1 MENKEKIS
9 NVENVVIIG
18 SGPAGYTAA
27 IYAARANLQPLLVTG
42 FNSGGIPGGQLM
54 TTTFVE
60 NYPGFPDGV
69 LGPELM
75 DLMKAQ
81 AERWGTNLYESDV
94 VSINTDSHP
103 FELKTLEGT
112 IKTNSI
118 IIATGASANRL
129 GVINEEKFWSK
140 GISDLSYEESGGTII
155 NDLDQKIWGE
165 ADLIFCVQT
174 PSEDNLTKLKKGAV
188 LLGLLNP
195 YGNKELLRIINSNKI
210 SALSLELLPR
220 ISRAQSS
227 DVLSSQA
234 NIAGYKAVLLAA
246 SELDRYFPMLMT
258 AAGTVQPAK
267 VVVLGGGVAG
277 LQAVATAKRLGAIV
291 FVSDIRPAVKEQVES
306 LGARFIELP
315 EIEEKPGEAGG
326 YAKAVTPEFLSKQK
340 ATLTKYLSE
349 ADVAICTAQVLGKK
363 APVLIDSPMIKKM
376 RPGAVVI
383 DLAVS
388 QGGNCEGTKSNE
400 TIIKDGVKLIGAGE
414 LPSSVP
420 YDASSLYA
428 KNLTSLIT
436 PFIKDGL
443 IKLDKEDELISGCLL
458 SDEGVVL
465 QNKVFE
471 N

>member
-1 MENKEKIS
+1 MTKILIPTENH
-9 NVENVVIIG
+9 
-18 SGPAGYTAA
+18 
-27 IYAARANLQPLLVTG
+27 TG
-42 FNSGGIPGGQLM
+42 ERRVSATPETVKKLKSLGCEVYIESKAGQLS
-54 TTTFVE
+54 
-60 NYPGFPDGV
+60 GF
-69 LGPELM
+69 
-75 DLMKAQ
+75 
-81 AERWGTNLYESDV
+81 SD
-94 VSINTDSHP
+94 
-103 FELKTLEGT
+103 F
-112 IKTNSI
+112 
-118 IIATGASANRL
+118 
-129 GVINEEKFWSK
+129 
-140 GISDLSYEESGGTII
+140 SYKESGGEIVSERDI
-155 NDLDQKIWGE
+155 NIWGE
-165 ADLIFCVQT
+165 ADIIFCVQV
-174 PSEDNLTKLKKGAV
+174 PPEDNLITLKKGAI

-195 YGNKELLRIINSNKI
+195 YGNKDLLKIINSNMI
-210 SALSLELLPR
+210 STLSLELLPR

-234 NIAGYKAVLLAA
+234 NIAGYKAVILAA

-291 FVSDIRPAVKEQVES
+291 FVSDIRPAVQEQVES

-315 EIEEKPGEAGG
+315 EIDEKPGEAGG
-326 YAKAVTPEFLSKQK
+326 YAKAVTPEFLKKQK

-363 APVLIDSPMIKKM
+363 APVLIDSPMLEKM

-383 DLAVS
+383 DLAVA
-388 QGGNCEGTKSNE
+388 QGGNCEGTKANE

-428 KNLTSLIT
+428 KNLISLIT

-458 SDEGVVL
+458 SYEGVVL

>member
-1 MENKEKIS
+1 MTKILIPIETAS
-9 NVENVVIIG
+9 RERRVSATPSAVKKLKGLGCEVFVE
-18 SGPAGYTAA
+18 SSAGE
-27 IYAARANLQPLLVTG
+27 LSG
-42 FNSGGIPGGQLM
+42 FND
-54 TTTFVE
+54 T
-60 NYPGFPDGV
+60 
-69 LGPELM
+69 
-75 DLMKAQ
+75 
-81 AERWGTNLYESDV
+81 LY
-94 VSINTDSHP
+94 
-103 FELKTLEGT
+103 K
-112 IKTNSI
+112 
-118 IIATGASANRL
+118 
-129 GVINEEKFWSK
+129 
-140 GISDLSYEESGGTII
+140 ESGGEIVSKSNI
-155 NDLDQKIWGE
+155 NIWE
-165 ADLIFCVQT
+165 NADVVFCVQP
-174 PSEDNLTKLKKGAV
+174 PSESNLSKLKKGAI

-195 YGNKELLRIINSNKI
+195 YANEKLQKTITSKKI
-210 SALSLELLPR
+210 SALSMELLPR

-315 EIEEKPGEAGG
+315 EIDEKPGESGG

-349 ADVAICTAQVLGKK
+349 ADVAVCTAQVLGKK
-363 APVLIDSPMIKKM
+363 APVLIDSNMIEKM

-400 TIIKDGVKLIGAGE
+400 TIIRNGVKLIGAGE

-420 YDASSLYA
+420 YDASTLYA

-436 PFIKDGL
+436 PFIKDGV
-443 IKLDKEDELISGCLL
+443 INLDKEDELISGCLL
-458 SDEGVVL
+458 SNEGVIL

-471 N
+471 K

>member
-1 MENKEKIS
+1 MTKILIPI
-9 NVENVVIIG
+9 ETA
-18 SGPAGYTAA
+18 SGERRVSATPSAVKKLKGLGCDVFIESSAGE
-27 IYAARANLQPLLVTG
+27 LSG
-42 FNSGGIPGGQLM
+42 FNDI
-54 TTTFVE
+54 
-60 NYPGFPDGV
+60 
-69 LGPELM
+69 
-75 DLMKAQ
+75 
-81 AERWGTNLYESDV
+81 LY
-94 VSINTDSHP
+94 
-103 FELKTLEGT
+103 
-112 IKTNSI
+112 
-118 IIATGASANRL
+118 R
-129 GVINEEKFWSK
+129 
-140 GISDLSYEESGGTII
+140 ESGGEIVSKSNI
-155 NDLDQKIWGE
+155 NIWE
-165 ADLIFCVQT
+165 NADVIFCVQP
-174 PSEDNLTKLKKGAV
+174 PSESDLSKLKKGAI

-195 YGNKELLRIINSNKI
+195 YANEKLQKTITSKKI
-210 SALSLELLPR
+210 SALSMELLPR

-315 EIEEKPGEAGG
+315 EIDEKPGESGG

-349 ADVAICTAQVLGKK
+349 ADVAVCTAQVLGKK
-363 APVLIDSPMIKKM
+363 APVLIDSHMIEKM

-400 TIIKDGVKLIGAGE
+400 TIIRNGVKLIGAGE

-420 YDASSLYA
+420 YDASTLYA

-436 PFIKDGL
+436 PFIKDGV
-443 IKLDKEDELISGCLL
+443 INLDKEDELISGCLL
-458 SDEGVVL
+458 SNEGVIL

>member
-1 MENKEKIS
+1 MTKILIPIETAS
-9 NVENVVIIG
+9 GERRVSATPSAVKKLKCLGCEVFVE
-18 SGPAGYTAA
+18 SSAGE
-27 IYAARANLQPLLVTG
+27 LSG
-42 FNSGGIPGGQLM
+42 FND
-54 TTTFVE
+54 T
-60 NYPGFPDGV
+60 
-69 LGPELM
+69 
-75 DLMKAQ
+75 
-81 AERWGTNLYESDV
+81 LY
-94 VSINTDSHP
+94 
-103 FELKTLEGT
+103 K
-112 IKTNSI
+112 
-118 IIATGASANRL
+118 
-129 GVINEEKFWSK
+129 
-140 GISDLSYEESGGTII
+140 ESGGEIVSESNI
-155 NDLDQKIWGE
+155 SIWE
-165 ADLIFCVQT
+165 NADVIFCVQT
-174 PSEDNLTKLKKGAV
+174 PSESNLVKLKKGAI

-195 YGNKELLRIINSNKI
+195 YANEKLQKTITSKKI
-210 SALSLELLPR
+210 SALSMELLPR

-315 EIEEKPGEAGG
+315 EIDEKPGESGG

-349 ADVAICTAQVLGKK
+349 ADVAVCTAQVLGKK
-363 APVLIDSPMIKKM
+363 APVLIDSNMIEKM

-400 TIIKDGVKLIGAGE
+400 TIIRNGVKLIGAGE

-420 YDASSLYA
+420 YDASTLYA

-436 PFIKDGL
+436 PFIKDGV
-443 IKLDKEDELISGCLL
+443 INLDKEDELISGCLL
-458 SDEGVVL
+458 SNEGVIL

>member
-1 MENKEKIS
+1 MTKILIPIETAS
-9 NVENVVIIG
+9 GERRVSATPSAVKKLKGLGCEVFVE
-18 SGPAGYTAA
+18 STAGE
-27 IYAARANLQPLLVTG
+27 LSG
-42 FNSGGIPGGQLM
+42 FNDTLYKESGGEI
-54 TTTFVE
+54 VSESNINIWE
-60 NYPGFPDGV
+60 N
-69 LGPELM
+69 
-75 DLMKAQ
+75 
-81 AERWGTNLYESDV
+81 SDV
-94 VSINTDSHP
+94 V
-103 FELKTLEGT
+103 
-112 IKTNSI
+112 
-118 IIATGASANRL
+118 
-129 GVINEEKFWSK
+129 
-140 GISDLSYEESGGTII
+140 
-155 NDLDQKIWGE
+155 
-165 ADLIFCVQT
+165 FCVQP
-174 PSEDNLTKLKKGAV
+174 PSESNLSKLKKGAI

-195 YGNKELLRIINSNKI
+195 YANEKLQKTITSKKI
-210 SALSLELLPR
+210 SALSMELLPR

-315 EIEEKPGEAGG
+315 EIDEKPGESGG

-349 ADVAICTAQVLGKK
+349 ADVAVCTAQVLGKK
-363 APVLIDSPMIKKM
+363 APVLIDSNMIEKM

-400 TIIKDGVKLIGAGE
+400 TIIRNGVKLIGAGE

-420 YDASSLYA
+420 YDASTLYA

-436 PFIKDGL
+436 PFIKDGV
-443 IKLDKEDELISGCLL
+443 INLDKEDELISGCLL
-458 SDEGVVL
+458 SNEGVIL

>member
-1 MENKEKIS
+1 LTKILIPIETAS
-9 NVENVVIIG
+9 GERRVSATPSAVKKLKCLGCEVFVE
-18 SGPAGYTAA
+18 SSAGE
-27 IYAARANLQPLLVTG
+27 LSG
-42 FNSGGIPGGQLM
+42 FND
-54 TTTFVE
+54 T
-60 NYPGFPDGV
+60 
-69 LGPELM
+69 
-75 DLMKAQ
+75 
-81 AERWGTNLYESDV
+81 LY
-94 VSINTDSHP
+94 
-103 FELKTLEGT
+103 K
-112 IKTNSI
+112 
-118 IIATGASANRL
+118 
-129 GVINEEKFWSK
+129 
-140 GISDLSYEESGGTII
+140 ESGGEIVSKSNI
-155 NDLDQKIWGE
+155 NIWE
-165 ADLIFCVQT
+165 NADVVFCVQP
-174 PSEDNLTKLKKGAV
+174 PSESNLSKLKKGAI

-195 YGNKELLRIINSNKI
+195 YANEKLQKTITSKKI
-210 SALSLELLPR
+210 SALSMELLPR

-315 EIEEKPGEAGG
+315 EIDEKPGESGG

-349 ADVAICTAQVLGKK
+349 ADVAVCTAQVLGKK
-363 APVLIDSPMIKKM
+363 APVLIDSHMIEKM

-400 TIIKDGVKLIGAGE
+400 TIIKNGVKLIGAGE

-420 YDASSLYA
+420 YDASTLYA

-436 PFIKDGL
+436 PFIKDGV
-443 IKLDKEDELISGCLL
+443 INLDKEDELISGCLL
-458 SDEGVVL
+458 SNEGVIL

>member
-1 MENKEKIS
+1 MTKILIPIETAS
-9 NVENVVIIG
+9 GERRVSATPSAVKKLKGLGCEVFVE
-18 SGPAGYTAA
+18 SSAGE
-27 IYAARANLQPLLVTG
+27 LSG
-42 FNSGGIPGGQLM
+42 FND
-54 TTTFVE
+54 T
-60 NYPGFPDGV
+60 
-69 LGPELM
+69 
-75 DLMKAQ
+75 
-81 AERWGTNLYESDV
+81 LY
-94 VSINTDSHP
+94 
-103 FELKTLEGT
+103 K
-112 IKTNSI
+112 
-118 IIATGASANRL
+118 
-129 GVINEEKFWSK
+129 
-140 GISDLSYEESGGTII
+140 ESGGEIVSKSNI
-155 NDLDQKIWGE
+155 NIWE
-165 ADLIFCVQT
+165 NADVVFCVQT
-174 PSEDNLTKLKKGAV
+174 PSESNLSKLKKGAI

-195 YGNKELLRIINSNKI
+195 YANEKLQKTITSKKI
-210 SALSLELLPR
+210 SALSMELLPR

-315 EIEEKPGEAGG
+315 EIDEKPGESGG

-349 ADVAICTAQVLGKK
+349 ADVAVCTAQVLGKK
-363 APVLIDSPMIKKM
+363 APVLIDSNMIEKM

-400 TIIKDGVKLIGAGE
+400 TIIRNGVKLIGAGE

-420 YDASSLYA
+420 YDASTLYA

-436 PFIKDGL
+436 PFIKDGV
-443 IKLDKEDELISGCLL
+443 INLDKEDELISGCLL
-458 SDEGVVL
+458 SNEGVIL

>member
-1 MENKEKIS
+1 MTKILIPIETAS
-9 NVENVVIIG
+9 GERRVSATPAAVKKLKGLGCEVFVE
-18 SGPAGYTAA
+18 SSAGE
-27 IYAARANLQPLLVTG
+27 LSG
-42 FNSGGIPGGQLM
+42 FND
-54 TTTFVE
+54 T
-60 NYPGFPDGV
+60 
-69 LGPELM
+69 
-75 DLMKAQ
+75 
-81 AERWGTNLYESDV
+81 LY
-94 VSINTDSHP
+94 
-103 FELKTLEGT
+103 K
-112 IKTNSI
+112 
-118 IIATGASANRL
+118 
-129 GVINEEKFWSK
+129 
-140 GISDLSYEESGGTII
+140 ESGGEIVSKSNI
-155 NDLDQKIWGE
+155 NIWE
-165 ADLIFCVQT
+165 NADVVFCVQP
-174 PSEDNLTKLKKGAV
+174 PSESNLSKLKKGAI

-195 YGNKELLRIINSNKI
+195 YANEKLQKTITSKKI
-210 SALSLELLPR
+210 SALSMELLPR

-315 EIEEKPGEAGG
+315 EIDEKPGESGG

-349 ADVAICTAQVLGKK
+349 ADVAVCTAQVLGKK
-363 APVLIDSPMIKKM
+363 APVLIDSHMIEKM

-400 TIIKDGVKLIGAGE
+400 TIIRNGVKLIGAGE

-420 YDASSLYA
+420 YDASTLYA

-436 PFIKDGL
+436 PFIKDGV
-443 IKLDKEDELISGCLL
+443 INLDKEDELISGCLL
-458 SDEGVVL
+458 SNEGVIL

-471 N
+471 K

>member
-1 MENKEKIS
+1 MTKILIPIETAS
-9 NVENVVIIG
+9 GERRVSATPSAVKKLKGLGCEVFVE
-18 SGPAGYTAA
+18 SSAGE
-27 IYAARANLQPLLVTG
+27 LSG
-42 FNSGGIPGGQLM
+42 FN
-54 TTTFVE
+54 
-60 NYPGFPDGV
+60 D
-69 LGPELM
+69 
-75 DLMKAQ
+75 
-81 AERWGTNLYESDV
+81 NLY
-94 VSINTDSHP
+94 
-103 FELKTLEGT
+103 K
-112 IKTNSI
+112 
-118 IIATGASANRL
+118 
-129 GVINEEKFWSK
+129 
-140 GISDLSYEESGGTII
+140 ESGGEIVSKSNI
-155 NDLDQKIWGE
+155 NIWE
-165 ADLIFCVQT
+165 NADVVFCVQP
-174 PSEDNLTKLKKGAV
+174 PSESNLSKLKKGAI

-195 YGNKELLRIINSNKI
+195 YANEKLQKTITSQKI
-210 SALSLELLPR
+210 SALSMELLPR

-315 EIEEKPGEAGG
+315 EIDEKPGESGG

-349 ADVAICTAQVLGKK
+349 ADVAVCTAQVLGKK
-363 APVLIDSPMIKKM
+363 APVLIDSNMIEKM

-400 TIIKDGVKLIGAGE
+400 TIIRNGVKLIGAGE

-420 YDASSLYA
+420 YDASTLYA

-436 PFIKDGL
+436 PFIKDGV
-443 IKLDKEDELISGCLL
+443 INLDKEDELISGCLL
-458 SDEGVVL
+458 SNEGVIL

>member
-1 MENKEKIS
+1 MTKILIPIETAS
-9 NVENVVIIG
+9 GERRVSATPSAVKKLKGLGCEVFVE
-18 SGPAGYTAA
+18 SSAGE
-27 IYAARANLQPLLVTG
+27 LSG
-42 FNSGGIPGGQLM
+42 FND
-54 TTTFVE
+54 T
-60 NYPGFPDGV
+60 
-69 LGPELM
+69 
-75 DLMKAQ
+75 
-81 AERWGTNLYESDV
+81 LY
-94 VSINTDSHP
+94 
-103 FELKTLEGT
+103 K
-112 IKTNSI
+112 
-118 IIATGASANRL
+118 
-129 GVINEEKFWSK
+129 
-140 GISDLSYEESGGTII
+140 ESGGEIVSKS
-155 NDLDQKIWGE
+155 NLNIWE
-165 ADLIFCVQT
+165 NADVVFCVQP
-174 PSEDNLTKLKKGAV
+174 PSESNLSKLKKGAI

-195 YGNKELLRIINSNKI
+195 YANEKLQKTITSKKI
-210 SALSLELLPR
+210 SALSMELLPR

-315 EIEEKPGEAGG
+315 EIDEKPSESGG

-349 ADVAICTAQVLGKK
+349 ADVAVCTAQVLGKK
-363 APVLIDSPMIKKM
+363 APVLIDSHMIEKM

-400 TIIKDGVKLIGAGE
+400 TIIRNGVKLIGAGE

-420 YDASSLYA
+420 YDASTLYA

-436 PFIKDGL
+436 PFIKDGV
-443 IKLDKEDELISGCLL
+443 INLDKEDELISGCLL
-458 SDEGVVL
+458 SNEGVIL

>member
-1 MENKEKIS
+1 MTKILIPIETAS
-9 NVENVVIIG
+9 GERRVSATPSAVRKLKGLGCEVFVE
-18 SGPAGYTAA
+18 SSAGE
-27 IYAARANLQPLLVTG
+27 LSG
-42 FNSGGIPGGQLM
+42 FNDTLYKEYGGEI
-54 TTTFVE
+54 VSKSNINIWE
-60 NYPGFPDGV
+60 N
-69 LGPELM
+69 
-75 DLMKAQ
+75 A
-81 AERWGTNLYESDV
+81 DV
-94 VSINTDSHP
+94 V
-103 FELKTLEGT
+103 
-112 IKTNSI
+112 
-118 IIATGASANRL
+118 
-129 GVINEEKFWSK
+129 
-140 GISDLSYEESGGTII
+140 
-155 NDLDQKIWGE
+155 
-165 ADLIFCVQT
+165 FCVQP
-174 PSEDNLTKLKKGAV
+174 PSESNLSKLKKGAI

-195 YGNKELLRIINSNKI
+195 YANEKLQKTITSKKI
-210 SALSLELLPR
+210 SALSMELLPR

-315 EIEEKPGEAGG
+315 EIDEKPGESGG

-349 ADVAICTAQVLGKK
+349 ADVAVCTAQVLGKK
-363 APVLIDSPMIKKM
+363 APVLIDSHMIEKM

-388 QGGNCEGTKSNE
+388 QGGNCEGTTSNE
-400 TIIKDGVKLIGAGE
+400 TIIRNGVKLIGAGE

-420 YDASSLYA
+420 YDASTLYA

-436 PFIKDGL
+436 PFIKDGV
-443 IKLDKEDELISGCLL
+443 INLDKEDELISGCLL
-458 SDEGVVL
+458 SNEGVIL

>member
-1 MENKEKIS
+1 MTKILIPIETAS
-9 NVENVVIIG
+9 GERRVSATPSAVKKLKGLGCEVFVE
-18 SGPAGYTAA
+18 SSAGE
-27 IYAARANLQPLLVTG
+27 LSG
-42 FNSGGIPGGQLM
+42 FN
-54 TTTFVE
+54 
-60 NYPGFPDGV
+60 D
-69 LGPELM
+69 
-75 DLMKAQ
+75 
-81 AERWGTNLYESDV
+81 NLY
-94 VSINTDSHP
+94 
-103 FELKTLEGT
+103 K
-112 IKTNSI
+112 
-118 IIATGASANRL
+118 
-129 GVINEEKFWSK
+129 
-140 GISDLSYEESGGTII
+140 ESGGEIVSKSNI
-155 NDLDQKIWGE
+155 NIWE
-165 ADLIFCVQT
+165 NADVVFCVQP
-174 PSEDNLTKLKKGAV
+174 PSESNLSKLKKGAI

-195 YGNKELLRIINSNKI
+195 YANEKLQKTITSKKI
-210 SALSLELLPR
+210 SALSMELLPR

-315 EIEEKPGEAGG
+315 EIDEKPGESGG

-349 ADVAICTAQVLGKK
+349 ADVAVCTAQVLGKK
-363 APVLIDSPMIKKM
+363 APVLIDSNMIEKM

-400 TIIKDGVKLIGAGE
+400 TIIRNGVKLIGAGE

-420 YDASSLYA
+420 YDASTLYA

-436 PFIKDGL
+436 PFIKDGV
-443 IKLDKEDELISGCLL
+443 INLDKEDELISGCLL
-458 SDEGVVL
+458 SNEGVIL

>member
-1 MENKEKIS
+1 MTKILIPIETAS
-9 NVENVVIIG
+9 GERRVSATPSAVKKLKGLGCEVFVE
-18 SGPAGYTAA
+18 SSAGE
-27 IYAARANLQPLLVTG
+27 LSG
-42 FNSGGIPGGQLM
+42 FND
-54 TTTFVE
+54 T
-60 NYPGFPDGV
+60 
-69 LGPELM
+69 
-75 DLMKAQ
+75 
-81 AERWGTNLYESDV
+81 LY
-94 VSINTDSHP
+94 
-103 FELKTLEGT
+103 K
-112 IKTNSI
+112 
-118 IIATGASANRL
+118 
-129 GVINEEKFWSK
+129 
-140 GISDLSYEESGGTII
+140 ESGGEIVSKSNI
-155 NDLDQKIWGE
+155 NIWE
-165 ADLIFCVQT
+165 NADVVFCVQP
-174 PSEDNLTKLKKGAV
+174 PSESNLSKLKKGAI

-195 YGNKELLRIINSNKI
+195 YANEKLQKTITSKKI
-210 SALSLELLPR
+210 SALSMELLPR

-315 EIEEKPGEAGG
+315 EIDEKPGESGG

-349 ADVAICTAQVLGKK
+349 ADVAVCTAQVLGKK
-363 APVLIDSPMIKKM
+363 APVLIDSNMIEKM

-383 DLAVS
+383 DLAVL
-388 QGGNCEGTKSNE
+388 QGGNCEGTKTNE
-400 TIIKDGVKLIGAGE
+400 TIIRNGVKLIGAGE

-420 YDASSLYA
+420 YDASTLYA

-443 IKLDKEDELISGCLL
+443 INLDKEDELIFGCLL
-458 SDEGVVL
+458 SDEGVIL

-471 N
+471 K

>member
-1 MENKEKIS
+1 MTKILIPIETAS
-9 NVENVVIIG
+9 GERRVSATPSAVKKLKGLGCEVFVE
-18 SGPAGYTAA
+18 SSAGE
-27 IYAARANLQPLLVTG
+27 LSG
-42 FNSGGIPGGQLM
+42 FND
-54 TTTFVE
+54 T
-60 NYPGFPDGV
+60 
-69 LGPELM
+69 
-75 DLMKAQ
+75 
-81 AERWGTNLYESDV
+81 LY
-94 VSINTDSHP
+94 
-103 FELKTLEGT
+103 K
-112 IKTNSI
+112 
-118 IIATGASANRL
+118 
-129 GVINEEKFWSK
+129 
-140 GISDLSYEESGGTII
+140 ESGGEIVSKSNI
-155 NDLDQKIWGE
+155 NIWE
-165 ADLIFCVQT
+165 NADVVFCVQP
-174 PSEDNLTKLKKGAV
+174 PSESNLSKLKKGTI

-195 YGNKELLRIINSNKI
+195 YANEKLQKTITSTKI
-210 SALSLELLPR
+210 SALSMELLPR

-315 EIEEKPGEAGG
+315 EIDEKPGESGG

-349 ADVAICTAQVLGKK
+349 ADVAVCTAQVLGKK
-363 APVLIDSPMIKKM
+363 APVLIDSPMIEKM

-388 QGGNCEGTKSNE
+388 QGGNCEGTKPNE
-400 TIIKDGVKLIGAGE
+400 TIIRNGVKLIGAGE

-420 YDASSLYA
+420 YDASTLYA

-436 PFIKDGL
+436 PFIKDGV
-443 IKLDKEDELISGCLL
+443 INLDKEDELISGCLL
-458 SDEGVVL
+458 SNEGVIL

-471 N
+471 K

>member
-1 MENKEKIS
+1 MTKILIPIETAS
-9 NVENVVIIG
+9 GERRVSATPSAVKKLKGLGCEVFVE
-18 SGPAGYTAA
+18 SSAGE
-27 IYAARANLQPLLVTG
+27 LSG
-42 FNSGGIPGGQLM
+42 FND
-54 TTTFVE
+54 T
-60 NYPGFPDGV
+60 
-69 LGPELM
+69 
-75 DLMKAQ
+75 
-81 AERWGTNLYESDV
+81 LY
-94 VSINTDSHP
+94 
-103 FELKTLEGT
+103 K
-112 IKTNSI
+112 
-118 IIATGASANRL
+118 
-129 GVINEEKFWSK
+129 
-140 GISDLSYEESGGTII
+140 ESGGEIVSKSNI
-155 NDLDQKIWGE
+155 NIWE
-165 ADLIFCVQT
+165 TADVVFCVQP
-174 PSEDNLTKLKKGAV
+174 PSESNLSKLKKGAI

-195 YGNKELLRIINSNKI
+195 YANEKLQKTITSKKI
-210 SALSLELLPR
+210 SALSMELLPR

-315 EIEEKPGEAGG
+315 EIDEKPGESGG

-349 ADVAICTAQVLGKK
+349 ADVAVCTAQVLGKK
-363 APVLIDSPMIKKM
+363 APVLIDSHMIEKM

-400 TIIKDGVKLIGAGE
+400 TIIRNGVKLIGAGE

-420 YDASSLYA
+420 YDASTLYA

-436 PFIKDGL
+436 PFIKDGV
-443 IKLDKEDELISGCLL
+443 INLDKEDELISGCLL
-458 SDEGVVL
+458 SNEGVIL

-471 N
+471 K

>member
-1 MENKEKIS
+1 MTKILIPIETAS
-9 NVENVVIIG
+9 GERRVSATPSAVKKLKGLGCEVFVE
-18 SGPAGYTAA
+18 SSAGE
-27 IYAARANLQPLLVTG
+27 LSG
-42 FNSGGIPGGQLM
+42 FND
-54 TTTFVE
+54 T
-60 NYPGFPDGV
+60 
-69 LGPELM
+69 
-75 DLMKAQ
+75 
-81 AERWGTNLYESDV
+81 LY
-94 VSINTDSHP
+94 
-103 FELKTLEGT
+103 K
-112 IKTNSI
+112 
-118 IIATGASANRL
+118 
-129 GVINEEKFWSK
+129 
-140 GISDLSYEESGGTII
+140 ESGGEIVSKSNI
-155 NDLDQKIWGE
+155 NIWE
-165 ADLIFCVQT
+165 NADVVFCVQP
-174 PSEDNLTKLKKGAV
+174 PSESNLSKLKKGAI

-195 YGNKELLRIINSNKI
+195 YANEKLQKTITSKKI
-210 SALSLELLPR
+210 SALSMELLPR

-315 EIEEKPGEAGG
+315 EIDEKPGESGG

-340 ATLTKYLSE
+340 GTLTKYLSE
-349 ADVAICTAQVLGKK
+349 ADVAVCTAQVLGKK
-363 APVLIDSPMIKKM
+363 APVLIDSHMIEKM

-400 TIIKDGVKLIGAGE
+400 TIIRNGVKLIGAGE

-420 YDASSLYA
+420 YDASTLYA

-436 PFIKDGL
+436 PFIKDGV
-443 IKLDKEDELISGCLL
+443 INLDKEDELISGCLL
-458 SDEGVVL
+458 SNEGVIL

>member
-1 MENKEKIS
+1 MFKKYYKLTKILIPIETAS
-9 NVENVVIIG
+9 GERRVSATPGAVKKLKGLGCEVFVE
-18 SGPAGYTAA
+18 SSAGE
-27 IYAARANLQPLLVTG
+27 LSG
-42 FNSGGIPGGQLM
+42 FND
-54 TTTFVE
+54 T
-60 NYPGFPDGV
+60 
-69 LGPELM
+69 
-75 DLMKAQ
+75 
-81 AERWGTNLYESDV
+81 LY
-94 VSINTDSHP
+94 
-103 FELKTLEGT
+103 K
-112 IKTNSI
+112 
-118 IIATGASANRL
+118 
-129 GVINEEKFWSK
+129 
-140 GISDLSYEESGGTII
+140 ESGGEIFNESNI
-155 NDLDQKIWGE
+155 NIWE
-165 ADLIFCVQT
+165 NADVVFCVQT
-174 PSEDNLTKLKKGAV
+174 PSESNLGKLKKGAI

-195 YGNKELLRIINSNKI
+195 YANEKLQKIITSKKI
-210 SALSLELLPR
+210 SALSMELLPR

-246 SELDRYFPMLMT
+246 SKLDRYFPMLMT

-315 EIEEKPGEAGG
+315 EIDEKPGESGG

-349 ADVAICTAQVLGKK
+349 ADVAVCTAQVLGKK
-363 APVLIDSPMIKKM
+363 APVLIDSHMIEKM
-376 RPGAVVI
+376 RSGSVVI

-388 QGGNCEGTKSNE
+388 QGGNCEGTKSND
-400 TIIKDGVKLIGAGE
+400 TIIRNGVKLIGAGE

-420 YDASSLYA
+420 YDASTLYA

-436 PFIKDGL
+436 PFIKDGV
-443 IKLDKEDELISGCLL
+443 INLDKEDELISGCLL
-458 SDEGVVL
+458 SDEGVIL

-471 N
+471 K

>member
-1 MENKEKIS
+1 MSKKYYKLTKILIPIETAS
-9 NVENVVIIG
+9 GERRVSATPSAVKKLKGLGCEVFVE
-18 SGPAGYTAA
+18 SSAGE
-27 IYAARANLQPLLVTG
+27 LSG
-42 FNSGGIPGGQLM
+42 FNDTLYKDSGGEI
-54 TTTFVE
+54 VSKSNINIWE
-60 NYPGFPDGV
+60 N
-69 LGPELM
+69 
-75 DLMKAQ
+75 A
-81 AERWGTNLYESDV
+81 DV
-94 VSINTDSHP
+94 V
-103 FELKTLEGT
+103 
-112 IKTNSI
+112 
-118 IIATGASANRL
+118 
-129 GVINEEKFWSK
+129 
-140 GISDLSYEESGGTII
+140 
-155 NDLDQKIWGE
+155 
-165 ADLIFCVQT
+165 FCVQP
-174 PSEDNLTKLKKGAV
+174 PSESNLSKLKKGAI

-195 YGNKELLRIINSNKI
+195 YANEKLQKTITSKKI
-210 SALSLELLPR
+210 SALSMELLPR

-315 EIEEKPGEAGG
+315 EIDEKPGESGG

-349 ADVAICTAQVLGKK
+349 ADVAVCTAQVLGKK
-363 APVLIDSPMIKKM
+363 APVLIDSHMIEKM

-400 TIIKDGVKLIGAGE
+400 TIIRNGVKLIGAGE

-420 YDASSLYA
+420 YDASTLYA

-436 PFIKDGL
+436 PFIKDGV
-443 IKLDKEDELISGCLL
+443 INLDKEDELISGCLL
-458 SDEGVVL
+458 SNEGVIL

>member
-1 MENKEKIS
+1 MTKILIPIETAS
-9 NVENVVIIG
+9 GERRVSATPSAVKKLKGLGCEVFVE
-18 SGPAGYTAA
+18 SSAGE
-27 IYAARANLQPLLVTG
+27 LSG
-42 FNSGGIPGGQLM
+42 FND
-54 TTTFVE
+54 T
-60 NYPGFPDGV
+60 
-69 LGPELM
+69 
-75 DLMKAQ
+75 
-81 AERWGTNLYESDV
+81 LY
-94 VSINTDSHP
+94 
-103 FELKTLEGT
+103 K
-112 IKTNSI
+112 
-118 IIATGASANRL
+118 
-129 GVINEEKFWSK
+129 
-140 GISDLSYEESGGTII
+140 ESGGEIVSES
-155 NDLDQKIWGE
+155 NKNIWEE
-165 ADLIFCVQT
+165 ADIVFCVQI
-174 PSEDNLTKLKKGAV
+174 PSEVNLGNLKKGAI
-188 LLGLLNP
+188 LLGLLDP
-195 YGNKELLRIINSNKI
+195 YANEKLKKTITSKKI
-210 SALSLELLPR
+210 SALSMELLPR

-315 EIEEKPGEAGG
+315 EIDEKPGESGG

-349 ADVAICTAQVLGKK
+349 ADVAVCTAQVLGKK
-363 APVLIDSPMIKKM
+363 APVLIDSHMIEKM

-400 TIIKDGVKLIGAGE
+400 TIIRNGVKLIGAGE

-420 YDASSLYA
+420 YDASTLYA

-436 PFIKDGL
+436 PFIKDGV
-443 IKLDKEDELISGCLL
+443 INLDKEDELISGCLL
-458 SDEGVVL
+458 SNEGVIL

-471 N
+471 K

>member
-1 MENKEKIS
+1 MTKILIPIETAS
-9 NVENVVIIG
+9 GERRVSATPSAVKKLKGLGCEVFVE
-18 SGPAGYTAA
+18 SSAGE
-27 IYAARANLQPLLVTG
+27 LSG
-42 FNSGGIPGGQLM
+42 FND
-54 TTTFVE
+54 T
-60 NYPGFPDGV
+60 
-69 LGPELM
+69 
-75 DLMKAQ
+75 
-81 AERWGTNLYESDV
+81 LY
-94 VSINTDSHP
+94 
-103 FELKTLEGT
+103 K
-112 IKTNSI
+112 
-118 IIATGASANRL
+118 
-129 GVINEEKFWSK
+129 
-140 GISDLSYEESGGTII
+140 ESGGEIVSKSNI
-155 NDLDQKIWGE
+155 NIWE
-165 ADLIFCVQT
+165 NADVVFCVQP
-174 PSEDNLTKLKKGAV
+174 PSESNLSKLKKGAI

-195 YGNKELLRIINSNKI
+195 YANEKLQKTITSKKI
-210 SALSLELLPR
+210 SALSMELLPR

-315 EIEEKPGEAGG
+315 EIDEKPGESGG

-349 ADVAICTAQVLGKK
+349 AYVAVCTAQVLGKK
-363 APVLIDSPMIKKM
+363 APVLIDSHMIEKM

-400 TIIKDGVKLIGAGE
+400 TIIRNGVKLIGAGE

-420 YDASSLYA
+420 YDASTLYA

-436 PFIKDGL
+436 PFIKDGV
-443 IKLDKEDELISGCLL
+443 INLDKEDELISGCLL
-458 SDEGVVL
+458 SNEGVIL

>member
-1 MENKEKIS
+1 MTKILIPIETAS
-9 NVENVVIIG
+9 GERRVSATPSAVKKLKGLGCEVFVE
-18 SGPAGYTAA
+18 SSAGE
-27 IYAARANLQPLLVTG
+27 LSG
-42 FNSGGIPGGQLM
+42 FND
-54 TTTFVE
+54 T
-60 NYPGFPDGV
+60 
-69 LGPELM
+69 
-75 DLMKAQ
+75 
-81 AERWGTNLYESDV
+81 LY
-94 VSINTDSHP
+94 
-103 FELKTLEGT
+103 K
-112 IKTNSI
+112 
-118 IIATGASANRL
+118 
-129 GVINEEKFWSK
+129 
-140 GISDLSYEESGGTII
+140 ESGGEIVSKSNI
-155 NDLDQKIWGE
+155 NIWE
-165 ADLIFCVQT
+165 NADIVFCVQP
-174 PSEDNLTKLKKGAV
+174 PSESNLSKLKKGAI

-195 YGNKELLRIINSNKI
+195 YANEKLQKTITSQKI
-210 SALSLELLPR
+210 SALSMELLPR

-315 EIEEKPGEAGG
+315 EIDEKPGESGG

-349 ADVAICTAQVLGKK
+349 ADVAVCTAQVLGKK
-363 APVLIDSPMIKKM
+363 APVLIDSHMIEKM

-400 TIIKDGVKLIGAGE
+400 TIIRNGVKLIGAGE

-420 YDASSLYA
+420 YDASTLYA

-436 PFIKDGL
+436 PFIKDGV
-443 IKLDKEDELISGCLL
+443 INLDKEDELISGCLL
-458 SDEGVVL
+458 SNEGVIL

>member
-1 MENKEKIS
+1 MTKILIPIETAS
-9 NVENVVIIG
+9 GERRVSATPSAVKKLKGLGCEVFVE
-18 SGPAGYTAA
+18 SSAGE
-27 IYAARANLQPLLVTG
+27 LSG
-42 FNSGGIPGGQLM
+42 FND
-54 TTTFVE
+54 T
-60 NYPGFPDGV
+60 
-69 LGPELM
+69 
-75 DLMKAQ
+75 
-81 AERWGTNLYESDV
+81 LY
-94 VSINTDSHP
+94 
-103 FELKTLEGT
+103 K
-112 IKTNSI
+112 
-118 IIATGASANRL
+118 
-129 GVINEEKFWSK
+129 
-140 GISDLSYEESGGTII
+140 ESGGEIVSKSNI
-155 NDLDQKIWGE
+155 NIWE
-165 ADLIFCVQT
+165 NADVVFCVQP
-174 PSEDNLTKLKKGAV
+174 PSESNLSKLKKGAI

-195 YGNKELLRIINSNKI
+195 YANEKLQKTITSKKI
-210 SALSLELLPR
+210 SALSMELLPR

-315 EIEEKPGEAGG
+315 EIDEKPGESGG

-349 ADVAICTAQVLGKK
+349 ADVAVCTAQVLGKK
-363 APVLIDSPMIKKM
+363 APVLIDSHMIEKM

-400 TIIKDGVKLIGAGE
+400 TIIRNGVKLIGAGE

-420 YDASSLYA
+420 YDASTLYA

-436 PFIKDGL
+436 PFIKDGV
-443 IKLDKEDELISGCLL
+443 INLDKEDELISGCLL
-458 SDEGVVL
+458 SDEGVIL

>member
-1 MENKEKIS
+1 MSKKYYKLTKILIPIETAS
-9 NVENVVIIG
+9 GERRVSATPGAVKKLKSLGCEVFVESSAG
-18 SGPAGYTAA
+18 ELSGFSDFLYKK
-27 IYAARANLQPLLVTG
+27 
-42 FNSGGIPGGQLM
+42 SGGKI
-54 TTTFVE
+54 F
-60 NYPGFPDGV
+60 
-69 LGPELM
+69 
-75 DLMKAQ
+75 
-81 AERWGTNLYESDV
+81 
-94 VSINTDSHP
+94 NTSED
-103 FELKTLEGT
+103 
-112 IKTNSI
+112 
-118 IIATGASANRL
+118 
-129 GVINEEKFWSK
+129 
-140 GISDLSYEESGGTII
+140 
-155 NDLDQKIWGE
+155 KIWE
-165 ADLIFCVQT
+165 VADIVFCVQP
-174 PSEDNLTKLKKGAV
+174 PSEINLNKLKKGAI

-195 YGNKELLRIINSNKI
+195 YSNDKLLKIIINNKI

-315 EIEEKPGEAGG
+315 EINEKPGEAGG

-340 ATLTKYLSE
+340 ATLTKYLAE
-349 ADVAICTAQVLGKK
+349 ADVAVCTAQVLGKK
-363 APVLIDSPMIKKM
+363 APLLIDSQMLEKM
-376 RPGAVVI
+376 RAGSVVI

-388 QGGNCEGTKSNE
+388 QGGNCEGTKSNK
-400 TIIKDGVKLIGAGE
+400 TIIRNGVKLIGAGE

-420 YDASSLYA
+420 YDASTLYA

-436 PFIKDGL
+436 PFVIDGV
-443 IKLDKEDELISGCLL
+443 INLDKEDELIAGCLL
-458 SDEGVVL
+458 SDEGVIL

-471 N
+471 K

>member
-1 MENKEKIS
+1 LTKILIPIETAS
-9 NVENVVIIG
+9 GERRVSATPSAVKKLKGLGCEVFVE
-18 SGPAGYTAA
+18 SSAGE
-27 IYAARANLQPLLVTG
+27 LSG
-42 FNSGGIPGGQLM
+42 FND
-54 TTTFVE
+54 T
-60 NYPGFPDGV
+60 
-69 LGPELM
+69 
-75 DLMKAQ
+75 
-81 AERWGTNLYESDV
+81 LY
-94 VSINTDSHP
+94 
-103 FELKTLEGT
+103 K
-112 IKTNSI
+112 
-118 IIATGASANRL
+118 
-129 GVINEEKFWSK
+129 
-140 GISDLSYEESGGTII
+140 ESGGEIVSKSNI
-155 NDLDQKIWGE
+155 NIWE
-165 ADLIFCVQT
+165 NADVVFCVQP
-174 PSEDNLTKLKKGAV
+174 PSESNLSKLKKGAI

-195 YGNKELLRIINSNKI
+195 YANEKLQKTITSKKI
-210 SALSLELLPR
+210 SALSMELLPR

-315 EIEEKPGEAGG
+315 EIDEKPGESGG

-349 ADVAICTAQVLGKK
+349 ADVAVCTAQVLGKK
-363 APVLIDSPMIKKM
+363 APVLIDSHMVEKM

-400 TIIKDGVKLIGAGE
+400 TIIKNGVKLIGAGE

-420 YDASSLYA
+420 YDASTLYA

-436 PFIKDGL
+436 PFIKDGV
-443 IKLDKEDELISGCLL
+443 INLDKEDELISGCLL
-458 SDEGVVL
+458 SNEGVIL

>member
-1 MENKEKIS
+1 MFKKYYKLTKILIPIETAS
-9 NVENVVIIG
+9 GERRVSATPGAVKKLKGLGCEVFVE
-18 SGPAGYTAA
+18 SSAGE
-27 IYAARANLQPLLVTG
+27 LSG
-42 FNSGGIPGGQLM
+42 FND
-54 TTTFVE
+54 T
-60 NYPGFPDGV
+60 
-69 LGPELM
+69 
-75 DLMKAQ
+75 
-81 AERWGTNLYESDV
+81 LY
-94 VSINTDSHP
+94 
-103 FELKTLEGT
+103 K
-112 IKTNSI
+112 
-118 IIATGASANRL
+118 
-129 GVINEEKFWSK
+129 
-140 GISDLSYEESGGTII
+140 ESGGEIFNESNI
-155 NDLDQKIWGE
+155 NIWE
-165 ADLIFCVQT
+165 NADVVFCVQT
-174 PSEDNLTKLKKGAV
+174 PSESNLGKLKKGAI

-195 YGNKELLRIINSNKI
+195 YANEKLQKTIISKKI
-210 SALSLELLPR
+210 SALSMELLPR

-315 EIEEKPGEAGG
+315 EIDEKPGESGG
-326 YAKAVTPEFLSKQK
+326 YAKAVTPEFLAKQK

-349 ADVAICTAQVLGKK
+349 ADVAVCTAQVLGKK
-363 APVLIDSPMIKKM
+363 APVLIDSHMIEKM
-376 RPGAVVI
+376 RSGSVVI

-388 QGGNCEGTKSNE
+388 QGGNCEGTKSND
-400 TIIKDGVKLIGAGE
+400 TIIRNGVKLIGAGE

-420 YDASSLYA
+420 YDASTLYA

-436 PFIKDGL
+436 PFIKDGV
-443 IKLDKEDELISGCLL
+443 INLDKEDELISGCLL
-458 SDEGVVL
+458 SDEGVIL

-471 N
+471 K

>member
-1 MENKEKIS
+1 MTKILIPIETAS
-9 NVENVVIIG
+9 GERRVSATPSAVKKLKGLGCEVFVE
-18 SGPAGYTAA
+18 SSAGE
-27 IYAARANLQPLLVTG
+27 LSG
-42 FNSGGIPGGQLM
+42 FND
-54 TTTFVE
+54 T
-60 NYPGFPDGV
+60 
-69 LGPELM
+69 
-75 DLMKAQ
+75 
-81 AERWGTNLYESDV
+81 LY
-94 VSINTDSHP
+94 
-103 FELKTLEGT
+103 K
-112 IKTNSI
+112 
-118 IIATGASANRL
+118 
-129 GVINEEKFWSK
+129 
-140 GISDLSYEESGGTII
+140 ESGGEIVSKSNI
-155 NDLDQKIWGE
+155 NIWE
-165 ADLIFCVQT
+165 NADIVFCVQP
-174 PSEDNLTKLKKGAV
+174 PSESNLSKLKKGAI

-195 YGNKELLRIINSNKI
+195 YANEKLQKTITSKKI
-210 SALSLELLPR
+210 SALSMELLPR

-315 EIEEKPGEAGG
+315 EIDEKPGESGG

-349 ADVAICTAQVLGKK
+349 ADVAVCTAQVLGKK
-363 APVLIDSPMIKKM
+363 APVLIDSHMIEKM

-400 TIIKDGVKLIGAGE
+400 TIIRNGVKLIGAGE

-420 YDASSLYA
+420 YDASTLYA

-436 PFIKDGL
+436 PFIKDGV
-443 IKLDKEDELISGCLL
+443 INLDKEDELISGCLL
-458 SDEGVVL
+458 SNEGVIL

>member
-1 MENKEKIS
+1 MTKILIPIETAS
-9 NVENVVIIG
+9 GERRVSATPSAVKKLKGLGCEVFVE
-18 SGPAGYTAA
+18 SSAGE
-27 IYAARANLQPLLVTG
+27 LSG
-42 FNSGGIPGGQLM
+42 FND
-54 TTTFVE
+54 T
-60 NYPGFPDGV
+60 
-69 LGPELM
+69 
-75 DLMKAQ
+75 
-81 AERWGTNLYESDV
+81 LY
-94 VSINTDSHP
+94 
-103 FELKTLEGT
+103 K
-112 IKTNSI
+112 
-118 IIATGASANRL
+118 
-129 GVINEEKFWSK
+129 
-140 GISDLSYEESGGTII
+140 ESGGEIVSKSNI
-155 NDLDQKIWGE
+155 NTWE
-165 ADLIFCVQT
+165 NADVIFCVQP
-174 PSEDNLTKLKKGAV
+174 PSESNLSKLKKGAI

-195 YGNKELLRIINSNKI
+195 YANEKLQKTITSQKI
-210 SALSLELLPR
+210 SALSMELLPR

-315 EIEEKPGEAGG
+315 EIDEKPGESGG

-349 ADVAICTAQVLGKK
+349 ADVAVCTAQVLGKK
-363 APVLIDSPMIKKM
+363 APVLIDSHMIEKM

-400 TIIKDGVKLIGAGE
+400 TIIRNGVKLIGAGE

-420 YDASSLYA
+420 YDASTLYA

-436 PFIKDGL
+436 PFIKDGV
-443 IKLDKEDELISGCLL
+443 INLDKEDELISGCLL
-458 SDEGVVL
+458 SNEGVIL

>member
-1 MENKEKIS
+1 MSKKYYKLAKILIPI
-9 NVENVVIIG
+9 ETA
-18 SGPAGYTAA
+18 SGERRVSATPGAVKKLKSLGCEVFIESSAGE
-27 IYAARANLQPLLVTG
+27 LSG
-42 FNSGGIPGGQLM
+42 FNDTLYKDSGGEI
-54 TTTFVE
+54 VS
-60 NYPGFPDGV
+60 
-69 LGPELM
+69 
-75 DLMKAQ
+75 
-81 AERWGTNLYESDV
+81 ESN
-94 VSINTDSHP
+94 IN
-103 FELKTLEGT
+103 
-112 IKTNSI
+112 IW
-118 IIATGASANRL
+118 
-129 GVINEEKFWSK
+129 EKVD
-140 GISDLSYEESGGTII
+140 IV
-155 NDLDQKIWGE
+155 
-165 ADLIFCVQT
+165 FCVQI
-174 PSEDNLTKLKKGAV
+174 PSESNLGHLKKGAI
-188 LLGLLNP
+188 LLGLLDP
-195 YGNKELLRIINSNKI
+195 YANEKLKKTITSKKI
-210 SALSLELLPR
+210 SALSMELLPR

-315 EIEEKPGEAGG
+315 EIDEKPNESGG
-326 YAKAVTPEFLSKQK
+326 YAKAVTPEFLAKQK

-363 APVLIDSPMIKKM
+363 APVLIDSHMIEKM
-376 RPGAVVI
+376 RPGSVVI

-400 TIIKDGVKLIGAGE
+400 TIIRNGVKLIGAGE

-420 YDASSLYA
+420 YDASTLYA

-443 IKLDKEDELISGCLL
+443 INLDKEDELISGCLL
-458 SDEGVVL
+458 SDEGVIL

>member
-1 MENKEKIS
+1 MTKILIPIETAS
-9 NVENVVIIG
+9 GERRVSATPSAVKKLKGLGCEVFVE
-18 SGPAGYTAA
+18 SSAGE
-27 IYAARANLQPLLVTG
+27 LSG
-42 FNSGGIPGGQLM
+42 FNDI
-54 TTTFVE
+54 
-60 NYPGFPDGV
+60 
-69 LGPELM
+69 
-75 DLMKAQ
+75 
-81 AERWGTNLYESDV
+81 LY
-94 VSINTDSHP
+94 
-103 FELKTLEGT
+103 
-112 IKTNSI
+112 
-118 IIATGASANRL
+118 R
-129 GVINEEKFWSK
+129 
-140 GISDLSYEESGGTII
+140 ESGGEIVSKSNI
-155 NDLDQKIWGE
+155 NIWE
-165 ADLIFCVQT
+165 NADVVFCVQP
-174 PSEDNLTKLKKGAV
+174 PSESNLSKLKKGAI

-195 YGNKELLRIINSNKI
+195 YANEKLQKTITSKKI
-210 SALSLELLPR
+210 SALSMELLPR

-315 EIEEKPGEAGG
+315 EIDEKPGESGG

-349 ADVAICTAQVLGKK
+349 ADVAVCTAQVLGKK
-363 APVLIDSPMIKKM
+363 APVLIDSHMIEKM

-400 TIIKDGVKLIGAGE
+400 TIIRNGVKLIGAGE

-420 YDASSLYA
+420 YDASTLYA

-436 PFIKDGL
+436 PFIKDGV
-443 IKLDKEDELISGCLL
+443 INLDKEDELISGCLL
-458 SDEGVVL
+458 SNEGVIL

-471 N
+471 K

>member
-1 MENKEKIS
+1 MTKILIPIETAS
-9 NVENVVIIG
+9 GERRVSATPSAVKKLKGLGCEVFVE
-18 SGPAGYTAA
+18 SSAGE
-27 IYAARANLQPLLVTG
+27 LSG
-42 FNSGGIPGGQLM
+42 FNDI
-54 TTTFVE
+54 
-60 NYPGFPDGV
+60 
-69 LGPELM
+69 
-75 DLMKAQ
+75 
-81 AERWGTNLYESDV
+81 LY
-94 VSINTDSHP
+94 
-103 FELKTLEGT
+103 K
-112 IKTNSI
+112 
-118 IIATGASANRL
+118 
-129 GVINEEKFWSK
+129 
-140 GISDLSYEESGGTII
+140 ESGGEIVSKSNI
-155 NDLDQKIWGE
+155 NIWE
-165 ADLIFCVQT
+165 NADVVFCVQP
-174 PSEDNLTKLKKGAV
+174 PSESNLSKLKKGAI

-195 YGNKELLRIINSNKI
+195 YANEKLQKTITSKKI
-210 SALSLELLPR
+210 SALSMELLPR

-315 EIEEKPGEAGG
+315 EIDEKPGESGG

-349 ADVAICTAQVLGKK
+349 ADVAVCTAQVLGKK
-363 APVLIDSPMIKKM
+363 APVLIDSHMIEKM

-400 TIIKDGVKLIGAGE
+400 TIIRNGVKLIGAGE

-420 YDASSLYA
+420 YDASTLYA

-436 PFIKDGL
+436 PFIKDGV
-443 IKLDKEDELISGCLL
+443 INLDKEDELISGCLL
-458 SDEGVVL
+458 SNEGVIL

>member
-1 MENKEKIS
+1 MTKILIPIETAS
-9 NVENVVIIG
+9 GERRVSATPSAVKKLKGLGCQVFVE
-18 SGPAGYTAA
+18 SSAGE
-27 IYAARANLQPLLVTG
+27 LSG
-42 FNSGGIPGGQLM
+42 FND
-54 TTTFVE
+54 T
-60 NYPGFPDGV
+60 
-69 LGPELM
+69 
-75 DLMKAQ
+75 
-81 AERWGTNLYESDV
+81 LY
-94 VSINTDSHP
+94 
-103 FELKTLEGT
+103 K
-112 IKTNSI
+112 
-118 IIATGASANRL
+118 
-129 GVINEEKFWSK
+129 
-140 GISDLSYEESGGTII
+140 ESGGEIVSKSNI
-155 NDLDQKIWGE
+155 NIWE
-165 ADLIFCVQT
+165 NADVVFCVQP
-174 PSEDNLTKLKKGAV
+174 PSESNLSKLKKGAI

-195 YGNKELLRIINSNKI
+195 YANEKLQKTITSKKI
-210 SALSLELLPR
+210 SALSMELLPR

-315 EIEEKPGEAGG
+315 EIDEKPGETGG

-349 ADVAICTAQVLGKK
+349 ADVAVCTAQVLGKK
-363 APVLIDSPMIKKM
+363 APVLIDSHMIEKM

-400 TIIKDGVKLIGAGE
+400 TIIRNGVKLIGAGE

-420 YDASSLYA
+420 YDASTLYA

-436 PFIKDGL
+436 PFIKDGV
-443 IKLDKEDELISGCLL
+443 INLDKEDELISGCLL
-458 SDEGVVL
+458 SNEGVIL